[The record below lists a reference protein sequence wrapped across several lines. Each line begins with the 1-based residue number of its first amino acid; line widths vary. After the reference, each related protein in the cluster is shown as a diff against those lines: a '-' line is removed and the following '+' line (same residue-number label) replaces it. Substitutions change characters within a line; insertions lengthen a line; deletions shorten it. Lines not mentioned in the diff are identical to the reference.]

1 MTDKKIKKEIHKLID
16 EINDEDTLNILKEE
30 ITAYSTTSPKDILDE
45 LTPSQLKDLEDSIA
59 KADRGDMLTLD
70 EFKKS
75 MNEWRT
81 KLKSAKD
88 SGQKH

>member
-59 KADRGDMLTLD
+59 EADRGDMLTLD

-75 MNEWRT
+75 MNE
-81 KLKSAKD
+81 
-88 SGQKH
+88 